1 MNLIAVPFK
10 HRRRLAVIHRPSWP
24 ESACGIQAEIE
35 INAPDAAADHL
46 KIQGPTIPFRTV
58 YRHREILN
66 GPHKT
71 TTVIGRCNRKRN
83 SISPLDQVS
92 WLKSRHSAWPTSRD
106 RGYGNESSPRNNIT
120 HATDATQRNIN
131 RRDRPNR
138 KKGYQ
143 KSRNDRRKNSGE
155 HHSIQC

>member
-1 MNLIAVPFK
+1 MHLIAVPFK
-10 HRRRLAVIHRPSWP
+10 HRRRLTVIHWPSWP
-24 ESACGIQAEIE
+24 ESASGIQAEIQ
-35 INAPDAAADHL
+35 INATDAAADHL
-46 KIQGPTIPFRTV
+46 KIQGPAISFRTI
-58 YRHREILN
+58 HGHCEILN
-66 GPHKT
+66 GTHKT
-71 TTVIGRCNRKRN
+71 TTVIGGCSSKRN

-155 HHSIQC
+155 PHSIQC